1 MSTKSHGRNV
11 EIDDAQNHVICLLA
25 LRTGLMVVR
34 SLGRRIPDE
43 SAVETTLVALIEAA
57 VVRQF
62 LDVVAVAFTF
72 VTKLV
77 STDHPA
83 RAGRYLEREHQRR
96 DEDR

>member
-1 MSTKSHGRNV
+1 MSTKSDGRTI

-34 SLGRRIPDE
+34 SPGGRLPDMTV
-43 SAVETTLVALIEAA
+43 VETTLVASMDAA
-57 VVRQF
+57 ALRQF
-62 LDVVAVAFTF
+62 LSVVAFAFA
-72 VTKLV
+72 TKLV
-77 STDHPA
+77 STDHLA